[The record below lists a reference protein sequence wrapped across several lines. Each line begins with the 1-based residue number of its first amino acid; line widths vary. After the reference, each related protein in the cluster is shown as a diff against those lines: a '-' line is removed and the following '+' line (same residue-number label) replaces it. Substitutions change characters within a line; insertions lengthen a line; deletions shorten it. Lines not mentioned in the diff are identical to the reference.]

1 MVGCRIYLTQI
12 LRLDVSIH
20 TLCALG
26 GLKQNTH
33 SAMEI
38 FFIRSVKNLHLAAS
52 KSDKISVPQRLRDE
66 GF

>member
-1 MVGCRIYLTQI
+1 

-33 SAMEI
+33 SAMEL
-38 FFIRSVKNLHLAAS
+38 FFIRSVKNLHLAALKDRES
-52 KSDKISVPQRLRDE
+52 
-66 GF
+66 